1 MLQGSNLS
9 WPTKI
14 KNLSSERLGYFLL
27 FYFMSTTTQSDIFL
41 SKFDSIKEIAFNKI
55 EKDDGNREFWEN
67 IILTLYS
74 FSVAHPEKFETP
86 PFEVI

>member
-1 MLQGSNLS
+1 MLQSSNLS
-9 WPTKI
+9 WPAKI
-14 KNLSSERLGYFLL
+14 KNLICERQVNFIL

-67 IILTLYS
+67 VILTLYS